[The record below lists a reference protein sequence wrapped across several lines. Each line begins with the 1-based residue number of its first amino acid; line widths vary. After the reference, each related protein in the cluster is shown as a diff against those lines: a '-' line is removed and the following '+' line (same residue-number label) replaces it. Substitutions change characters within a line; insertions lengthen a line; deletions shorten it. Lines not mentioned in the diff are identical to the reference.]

1 MQEFQKSMIYYI
13 MTDEQFRH
21 FQEAIKRV
29 ERLLISH
36 DKAND
41 ELLSVP
47 QTMELFKC
55 SRATLNNWRSKKVLI
70 PKVVEGRIYYL
81 KSDCLTTLQV
91 NDAQKGGKSNG

>member
-1 MQEFQKSMIYYI
+1 MQELQKPMIYYI

-21 FQEAIKRV
+21 FQEAINRV
-29 ERLLISH
+29 ERLLIYH
-36 DKAND
+36 DKVND

-81 KSDCLTTLQV
+81 KSDCLRALQGSE
-91 NDAQKGGKSNG
+91 AQKGGKANG